1 MSENAHKELMKSEFC
16 ESYLEKLYYFCLKK
30 TGDSYEAEDLSQDIS
45 LNILEAIEKG
55 TVPMHFSAWVWQ
67 IARNRYSVWAAKKRS
82 RATAVSGAA
91 ADELEIAD
99 EYTIE
104 GEYIHS
110 EEMASLRREL
120 AFISAEYRDIVVAY
134 YIQDRKAKDIAHSL
148 GIPEGTVKTRLFR
161 ARNILKEG
169 MNMAREFGVRSYKPE
184 DVSFVASGD
193 VREGRPW
200 RLVERKIAKN
210 IVLEASNN
218 PSTAEELSIELG
230 IALPYMEEE
239 IKILEEATLLR
250 KLDGGKYITDFYIM
264 DRDSQMSIW
273 LCMNESK
280 SKIARL
286 IDKICEDSIDKIRDT
301 IYVPRNMSDNDLKWW
316 VVIALS
322 DIVSQDMP
330 KCDLEIKPRSNG
342 ECWDFRGYEISDVPD
357 DIFVGMN
364 GCGSTDV
371 KAQFW
376 AYKIKKYGMWDRAGE
391 MNVAQVGLLADCI
404 RSNRKI
410 SSLTASEQ
418 VIWKE
423 IEGRF
428 AHEEDGCIVPD
439 ILVMNDNDDGCYYID
454 GILKSHGSYGELYA
468 AVSEL
473 FDKIENILRKNSAP
487 IWHGSLAK
495 HVSSEFFKL
504 RMLTIID
511 EVESGRL
518 TVPADPEHSTIAMWL
533 SV

>member
-1 MSENAHKELMKSEFC
+1 MSENMQKERMKNEFC
-16 ESYLEKLYYFCLKK
+16 EGYLEKLYYFCLKK

-45 LNILEAIEKG
+45 FNILEAIEKG
-55 TVPMHFSAWVWQ
+55 TIPMHFSAWVWQ
-67 IARNRYSVWAAKKRS
+67 IARNRYSVWAAKKRA
-82 RATAVSGAA
+82 RTEAVSGAD

-99 EYTIE
+99 DCSIE
-104 GEYIHS
+104 NEYIHN
-110 EEMASLRREL
+110 EEMATLRREL
-120 AFISAEYRDIVVAY
+120 AFISSEYRNIVVAY
-134 YIQDRKAKDIAHSL
+134 YIEDRKAKDIAHTL

-184 DVSFVASGD
+184 DVSFVASGNID
-193 VREGRPW
+193 AERPW
-200 RLVERKIAKN
+200 GLVQRKIAKN
-210 IVLEASNN
+210 ILLEASNN
-218 PSTAEELSIELG
+218 PSTAEELAIELG

-273 LCMNESK
+273 LCMNGCK
-280 SKIARL
+280 SKIAKL

-322 DIVSQDMP
+322 DIVSHDMP
-330 KCDLEIKPRSNG
+330 KCDLKIKPRSNG
-342 ECWDFRGYEISDVPD
+342 ELWEFQGYEISDIPD

-364 GCGSTDV
+364 GCGSADV

-376 AYKIKKYGMWDRAGE
+376 SYKIKKYEMWDRVGE
-391 MNVAQVGLLADCI
+391 MNPAQVGLLADCI
-404 RSNRKI
+404 RNKRKT
-410 SSLTASEQ
+410 SSFTESEL
-418 VIWKE
+418 VIWKK
-423 IEGRF
+423 IDGKF
-428 AHEEDGCIVPD
+428 AHEENGYVVAD
-439 ILVMNDNDDGCYYID
+439 ILVMNDNGKGCYFID
-454 GILKSHGSYGELYA
+454 DILKSHEKYSELYDN
-468 AVSEL
+468 VSEL
-473 FDKIENILRKNSAP
+473 FDKIENILKRNSAP
-487 IWHGSLAK
+487 IWHNSLAK

-504 RMLTIID
+504 RMLTIAD

-518 TVPADPEHSTIAMWL
+518 TVPADPEHSTVAMWL
-533 SV
+533 SI

>member
-1 MSENAHKELMKSEFC
+1 MSGSVHKELMKTEFC

-67 IARNRYSVWAAKKRS
+67 IARNRYSVWAAKKRA
-82 RATAVSGAA
+82 RAEAVSGTD
-91 ADELEIAD
+91 ADELEITD
-99 EYTIE
+99 EYSIE
-104 GEYIHS
+104 GEYIHN

-134 YIQDRKAKDIAHSL
+134 YIEDRKAKDIAHSL

-169 MNMAREFGVRSYKPE
+169 MNMAREFGIRSYKPE

-193 VREGRPW
+193 VSAGRPW
-200 RLVERKIAKN
+200 GLVQRKIAKN
-210 IVLEASNN
+210 ILLEASNN
-218 PSTAEELSIELG
+218 PSTAEELAIELG

-250 KLDGGKYITDFYIM
+250 RLDGGKYITDFYIV

-273 LCMNESK
+273 LAMNEGRV
-280 SKIARL
+280 KIAKL
-286 IDKICEDSIDKIRDT
+286 IDKICEDSIDKIRET

-316 VVIALS
+316 VAIALS
-322 DIVSQDMP
+322 DIVTCDMP
-330 KCDLEIKPRSNG
+330 KCDIKTKPRSNG
-342 ECWDFRGYEISDVPD
+342 ERWEIRGYEISDVPD

-364 GCGSTDV
+364 GCGSEGV

-376 AYKIKKYGMWDRAGE
+376 AYKIRKYGMWDRAGE

-404 RSNRKI
+404 RNNRKI

-418 VIWKE
+418 VIWRE
-423 IEGRF
+423 IDGKF
-428 AHEEDGCIVPD
+428 AHEEDGYAVAD
-439 ILVMNDNDDGCYYID
+439 ILVMRDNNDGCYYID
-454 GILKSHGSYGELYA
+454 DILKSHASYGELYV

-473 FDKIENILRKNSAP
+473 FDKIESILKKNSSP
-487 IWHGSLAK
+487 IWHDHLAK
-495 HVSSEFFKL
+495 CASCELFKL
-504 RMLTIID
+504 RMLTVMD
-511 EVESGRL
+511 EVENGRL
-518 TVPADPEHSTIAMWL
+518 TVPADPEHSTVAMWL
-533 SV
+533 SI